1 MKRMKRILI
10 AGGAVLLG
18 LFLVLAAALLVYV
31 QESIRAEQRMEDSQ
45 SGDYDIDLGNLPGWI
60 TVEMVSAAIDMMN
73 ETGYPAS
80 VVLGQM
86 ILESGAA
93 GSELANPP
101 YYNCLG
107 QKSPSYLET
116 GSVTMNTAEAWG
128 YEDAAFSTF
137 ASYVDCMRAWGH
149 KFTMPPY
156 VDFQTAS
163 INALAS

>member
-45 SGDYDIDLGNLPGWI
+45 SGCRIDLGNLPGWI

-73 ETGYPAS
+73 KTGYPAS

-107 QKSPSYLET
+107 QKSPLCGNRIGDHEYS
-116 GSVTMNTAEAWG
+116 GSVG
-128 YEDAAFSTF
+128 
-137 ASYVDCMRAWGH
+137 
-149 KFTMPPY
+149 
-156 VDFQTAS
+156 
-163 INALAS
+163 I

>member
-1 MKRMKRILI
+1 MKRMKRILL
-10 AGGAVLLG
+10 AGGAVMLG
-18 LFLVLAAALLVYV
+18 LFLVLAAALLIYV
-31 QESIRAEQRMEDSQ
+31 QESIRAEQKLEESQ
-45 SGDYDIDLGNLPGWI
+45 RGDYDIDLGNLPGWI

-107 QKSPSYLET
+107 R
-116 GSVTMNTAEAWG
+116 N
-128 YEDAAFSTF
+128 
-137 ASYVDCMRAWGH
+137 
-149 KFTMPPY
+149 PPAIWKP
-156 VDFQTAS
+156 DR
-163 INALAS
+163 

>member
-73 ETGYPAS
+73 ETGDPAS
-80 VVLGQM
+80 VVFRQI

-93 GSELANPP
+93 GSNWQTHRTTTVWGRRNPQLSGNRIGDHE
-101 YYNCLG
+101 Y
-107 QKSPSYLET
+107 S
-116 GSVTMNTAEAWG
+116 GSVG
-128 YEDAAFSTF
+128 
-137 ASYVDCMRAWGH
+137 
-149 KFTMPPY
+149 
-156 VDFQTAS
+156 
-163 INALAS
+163 I